1 MALLNVKSEAPLGRG
16 TACCSLI
23 MHFRYFSVKWRNGSL
38 LWPEDSVLCVVPL
51 HVLSFAE
58 SIIFCCSQ
66 TARGLIVMVMTRP
79 SSAGRALHTL
89 AHNDSAV
96 LVFKRWS
103 AAGRRPSP
111 GVSCSCGNLCHG
123 TIERERLLLEP
134 SLAHWRG
141 EWRGHTRQQ
150 WECIAISS
158 WKVSIGG

>member
-38 LWPEDSVLCVVPL
+38 LWPQDSVLCVVPL

-123 TIERERLLLEP
+123 TIEREPRTLTGRMEGPHTATMGVHRYQLMK
-134 SLAHWRG
+134 SLHWRVN
-141 EWRGHTRQQ
+141 
-150 WECIAISS
+150 
-158 WKVSIGG
+158 K